1 MSSLSPRLQIR
12 VQQKQIL
19 TPGLVQMVSLL
30 QLNRLE
36 LKDMIQAEISQNP
49 VLEESGE
56 GGEELTPEEL
66 QPLLEAER
74 LADPA
79 DQSILDVTS
88 GPVEVDVSD
97 GAYTTSEGLDS
108 AAVAAASAQVEAASI
123 LPVDGAGDAV
133 AGTAAPETPEA
144 PAQADPFDEIDFGS
158 YFDDYLDPGYKS
170 PASENVEKPS
180 FETFLSSP
188 VTLSDHLHS
197 QLALLALSEEVRD
210 AADGVVGNLDENG
223 YLLSTPE
230 EMAAEGGN
238 SLEDVKE
245 AVRMVQTLDPAGV
258 AASDLRECL
267 LLQLESRNGKN
278 GLAWQIVSDHLKLVE
293 TRQTKELARL
303 LRRPLEHIQI
313 ALDVIKHLD
322 PRPGL
327 RYSGPGARQVEPD
340 VYISKDGDDYL
351 IQVSD
356 DDVPQLRLN
365 PQYRRMLDR
374 EQEPNREVRSY
385 IKERYASA
393 IQLMKNIEQRKQTIL
408 RVCQSVVRR
417 QMDFLEFGID
427 HLKPMMI
434 KEIAEEIGVHPSTVS
449 RAVSNKY
456 AHTPQGVYELRYFF
470 SEAVQGP
477 GGGATPLLI
486 LKRRVKKM
494 IEEEDPMHPLTDEQI
509 TERLQAEGIEVTRR
523 TVAKYREDMRIP
535 STHQRRVRS

>member
-1 MSSLSPRLQIR
+1 MSSLSPRLQVR

-74 LADPA
+74 VADPA

-88 GPVEVDVSD
+88 GPVEVDASD
-97 GAYTTSEGLDS
+97 GAYTTEGVDS
-108 AAVAAASAQVEAASI
+108 ANLAAVEYVEAEAPAGPAVEATASTT
-123 LPVDGAGDAV
+123 P
-133 AGTAAPETPEA
+133 PETPEA

-197 QLALLALSEEVRD
+197 QLALVALSEEVRD

-223 YLLSTPE
+223 YLLSSPE
-230 EMAAEGGN
+230 EMAAEGGHT
-238 SLEDVKE
+238 LEDVKE
-245 AVRMVQTLDPAGV
+245 AIHVVQTLDPAGV

-267 LLQLESRNGKN
+267 LLQLESRGAKD
-278 GLAWQIVSDHLKLVE
+278 GVGWQIVHDHLKLVE
-293 TRQTKELARL
+293 TRQPKELVRL
-303 LRRPLEHIQI
+303 LHRPMEHIQV

-351 IQVSD
+351 IQISD
-356 DDVPQLRLN
+356 DDIPQLRLN

-408 RVCQSVVRR
+408 KVCQSVVRR
-417 QMDFLEFGID
+417 QQDFLEHGID
-427 HLKPMMI
+427 ELKPMMI

-456 AHTPQGVYELRYFF
+456 AHTPQGVFELRYFF

-509 TERLQAEGIEVTRR
+509 TERLQGEGIEVTRR